1 MDYLSVKEMAE
12 LWGVSIRM
20 VNYYLNTGRI
30 QGAIRKPGG
39 WLIPANTPHPADL
52 RKSGQRGQERI
63 PPRMAKCYMPLISR
77 PCDNGFQNLLL
88 TMNDEEER
96 DIARAM
102 HHYFRDEHEE
112 AREISEKY
120 LTSKCPEIRLS
131 ALITNTMAMLQTGD
145 AAKCRRNLEMIQRE
159 GQRANDDSWRL
170 YSSITDALISVF
182 FHSEKLDLTPISP
195 AIGILPPGMQYFA
208 MYAIAHAIYIRR
220 EYEHA
225 MGIAESALLMAGT
238 RYPIDSIYLNIVL
251 CMICMSLKQDERAE
265 QKFDTAWSIA
275 SREGYIHP
283 FVEHHGILQ
292 GQVERALRKQEP
304 ETYNK
309 IVQSVYRFSR
319 GWMKIHN
326 PVSTLQVTDALTP
339 YEFSIAMLA
348 AKGRSNKEIAAL
360 MGISVN
366 TVKSYMESIFEKLQ
380 ISSRNEIDAYV
391 NR

>member
-1 MDYLSVKEMAE
+1 MDYLSVKEIAE

-30 QGAIRKPGG
+30 QGAIRKSGG

-52 RKSGQRGQERI
+52 RKSGQRGQRGQEKI

-96 DIARAM
+96 DIARAL

-145 AAKCRRNLEMIQRE
+145 AAKCRRNLEMIQRD

-170 YSSITDALISVF
+170 YSSI
-182 FHSEKLDLTPISP
+182 
-195 AIGILPPGMQYFA
+195 
-208 MYAIAHAIYIRR
+208 
-220 EYEHA
+220 
-225 MGIAESALLMAGT
+225 
-238 RYPIDSIYLNIVL
+238 
-251 CMICMSLKQDERAE
+251 
-265 QKFDTAWSIA
+265 
-275 SREGYIHP
+275 
-283 FVEHHGILQ
+283 
-292 GQVERALRKQEP
+292 
-304 ETYNK
+304 
-309 IVQSVYRFSR
+309 
-319 GWMKIHN
+319 
-326 PVSTLQVTDALTP
+326 TDALTP

-360 MGISVN
+360 MGVSVN

>member
-1 MDYLSVKEMAE
+1 MDYLSVKEIAE

-145 AAKCRRNLEMIQRE
+145 AAKCRRNLEMIQRD

-182 FHSEKLDLTPISP
+182 FHSEKLDMTPIRP

-208 MYAIAHAIYIRR
+208 MYAIAHALYIRR

-225 MGIAESALLMAGT
+225 MGIAESALL
-238 RYPIDSIYLNIVL
+238 
-251 CMICMSLKQDERAE
+251 
-265 QKFDTAWSIA
+265 
-275 SREGYIHP
+275 
-283 FVEHHGILQ
+283 
-292 GQVERALRKQEP
+292 
-304 ETYNK
+304 
-309 IVQSVYRFSR
+309 
-319 GWMKIHN
+319 
-326 PVSTLQVTDALTP
+326 
-339 YEFSIAMLA
+339 
-348 AKGRSNKEIAAL
+348 
-360 MGISVN
+360 
-366 TVKSYMESIFEKLQ
+366 
-380 ISSRNEIDAYV
+380 
-391 NR
+391 

>member
-1 MDYLSVKEMAE
+1 MDYLSVKEIAE

-30 QGAIRKPGG
+30 QGAIRKSGG

-52 RKSGQRGQERI
+52 RKSGQRGQEKI

-96 DIARAM
+96 DIARAL

-145 AAKCRRNLEMIQRE
+145 AAKCRRNLEMIQRD

-182 FHSEKLDLTPISP
+182 FHSEKLDLTPIRP

-208 MYAIAHAIYIRR
+208 MYAIAHALYIRR

-265 QKFDTAWSIA
+265 QKFDAAWSIA

-292 GQVERALRKQEP
+292 GQVEHALRKQEP

-348 AKGRSNKEIAAL
+348 AKGRSNKKIAAL
-360 MGISVN
+360 MGVSVN

>member
-52 RKSGQRGQERI
+52 RKSGRRGQERI

-145 AAKCRRNLEMIQRE
+145 AAKCRRNLEMIQRD

-182 FHSEKLDLTPISP
+182 FHSEKLDLTPIRP

-208 MYAIAHAIYIRR
+208 MYAIAHALYIRR

-265 QKFDTAWSIA
+265 QKFDTAWSITAFCRGRWSARCA
-275 SREGYIHP
+275 SRSRKRTTRLCSRYI
-283 FVEHHGILQ
+283 
-292 GQVERALRKQEP
+292 A
-304 ETYNK
+304 
-309 IVQSVYRFSR
+309 S
-319 GWMKIHN
+319 
-326 PVSTLQVTDALTP
+326 
-339 YEFSIAMLA
+339 A
-348 AKGRSNKEIAAL
+348 AG
-360 MGISVN
+360 G
-366 TVKSYMESIFEKLQ
+366 
-380 ISSRNEIDAYV
+380 
-391 NR
+391 

>member
-1 MDYLSVKEMAE
+1 MDYLSVKEIAE

-30 QGAIRKPGG
+30 QGAIRKSGG

-52 RKSGQRGQERI
+52 RKSGQRGQEKI

-88 TMNDEEER
+88 TMPDEEER
-96 DIARAM
+96 DITRAM

-120 LTSKCPEIRLS
+120 LTSKCPEIRLT

-145 AAKCRRNLEMIQRE
+145 AAKCRR
-159 GQRANDDSWRL
+159 
-170 YSSITDALISVF
+170 
-182 FHSEKLDLTPISP
+182 KLDLTPIRP

-208 MYAIAHAIYIRR
+208 MYAIAHALYIRR

>member
-1 MDYLSVKEMAE
+1 MDYLSVKEIAE

-30 QGAIRKPGG
+30 QGAIRKSGG

-52 RKSGQRGQERI
+52 RKSGQRGQEKI

-96 DIARAM
+96 DIARAL

-120 LTSKCPEIRLS
+120 LTSKCPEIRLT

-145 AAKCRRNLEMIQRE
+145 AAKCRRNLEMIQRD

-170 YSSITDALISVF
+170 YSSI
-182 FHSEKLDLTPISP
+182 
-195 AIGILPPGMQYFA
+195 
-208 MYAIAHAIYIRR
+208 
-220 EYEHA
+220 
-225 MGIAESALLMAGT
+225 
-238 RYPIDSIYLNIVL
+238 
-251 CMICMSLKQDERAE
+251 
-265 QKFDTAWSIA
+265 
-275 SREGYIHP
+275 
-283 FVEHHGILQ
+283 
-292 GQVERALRKQEP
+292 
-304 ETYNK
+304 
-309 IVQSVYRFSR
+309 
-319 GWMKIHN
+319 
-326 PVSTLQVTDALTP
+326 TDALTP

-360 MGISVN
+360 MGVSVN

>member
-1 MDYLSVKEMAE
+1 MDYLSVKEIAE

-30 QGAIRKPGG
+30 QGAIRKSGG

-52 RKSGQRGQERI
+52 RKSGQRGQEKI

-96 DIARAM
+96 DIARAL

-145 AAKCRRNLEMIQRE
+145 AAKCRRNLEMIQRD

-170 YSSITDALISVF
+170 YSSI
-182 FHSEKLDLTPISP
+182 
-195 AIGILPPGMQYFA
+195 
-208 MYAIAHAIYIRR
+208 
-220 EYEHA
+220 
-225 MGIAESALLMAGT
+225 
-238 RYPIDSIYLNIVL
+238 
-251 CMICMSLKQDERAE
+251 
-265 QKFDTAWSIA
+265 
-275 SREGYIHP
+275 
-283 FVEHHGILQ
+283 
-292 GQVERALRKQEP
+292 
-304 ETYNK
+304 
-309 IVQSVYRFSR
+309 
-319 GWMKIHN
+319 
-326 PVSTLQVTDALTP
+326 TDALTP

-360 MGISVN
+360 MGVSVN

>member
-1 MDYLSVKEMAE
+1 MDYLSVKEIAE

-30 QGAIRKPGG
+30 QGAIRKSGG

-52 RKSGQRGQERI
+52 RKSGQRGQEKI
-63 PPRMAKCYMPLISR
+63 PPRM
-77 PCDNGFQNLLL
+77 
-88 TMNDEEER
+88 
-96 DIARAM
+96 
-102 HHYFRDEHEE
+102 
-112 AREISEKY
+112 
-120 LTSKCPEIRLS
+120 
-131 ALITNTMAMLQTGD
+131 
-145 AAKCRRNLEMIQRE
+145 AKCRRNLEMIQRD

-182 FHSEKLDLTPISP
+182 FHSEKLDLTPIRP

-208 MYAIAHAIYIRR
+208 MYAIAHALYIRR

-251 CMICMSLKQDERAE
+251 CMICMSLKQDEHAE
-265 QKFDTAWSIA
+265 QKFDAAWSIA

-360 MGISVN
+360 MGVSVN

>member
-1 MDYLSVKEMAE
+1 MDYLSVKEIAE
-12 LWGVSIRM
+12 LWGISIRM

-30 QGAIRKPGG
+30 QGAIRKSGG

-52 RKSGQRGQERI
+52 RKSGQRGQEKI

-96 DIARAM
+96 DIARAL

-145 AAKCRRNLEMIQRE
+145 AAKCRRNLEMIQRD

-182 FHSEKLDLTPISP
+182 FHSEKLDLNPIRP

-208 MYAIAHAIYIRR
+208 MYAIAHALYIRR

-251 CMICMSLKQDERAE
+251 A
-265 QKFDTAWSIA
+265 
-275 SREGYIHP
+275 
-283 FVEHHGILQ
+283 
-292 GQVERALRKQEP
+292 
-304 ETYNK
+304 
-309 IVQSVYRFSR
+309 
-319 GWMKIHN
+319 
-326 PVSTLQVTDALTP
+326 
-339 YEFSIAMLA
+339 
-348 AKGRSNKEIAAL
+348 
-360 MGISVN
+360 
-366 TVKSYMESIFEKLQ
+366 
-380 ISSRNEIDAYV
+380 
-391 NR
+391 

>member
-1 MDYLSVKEMAE
+1 MDYLSVKEIAE

-30 QGAIRKPGG
+30 QGAIRKSGG

-52 RKSGQRGQERI
+52 RKSGQRGQEKI

-96 DIARAM
+96 DIARAL

-120 LTSKCPEIRLS
+120 LTSKCPEIRLT

-145 AAKCRRNLEMIQRE
+145 AAKCRRNLEMIQRD

-182 FHSEKLDLTPISP
+182 FHSEKLDLTPIRP

-208 MYAIAHAIYIRR
+208 MYAIAH
-220 EYEHA
+220 
-225 MGIAESALLMAGT
+225 
-238 RYPIDSIYLNIVL
+238 
-251 CMICMSLKQDERAE
+251 
-265 QKFDTAWSIA
+265 
-275 SREGYIHP
+275 
-283 FVEHHGILQ
+283 
-292 GQVERALRKQEP
+292 
-304 ETYNK
+304 
-309 IVQSVYRFSR
+309 
-319 GWMKIHN
+319 
-326 PVSTLQVTDALTP
+326 ALTP

-360 MGISVN
+360 MGVSVN

>member
-1 MDYLSVKEMAE
+1 
-12 LWGVSIRM
+12 
-20 VNYYLNTGRI
+20 
-30 QGAIRKPGG
+30 
-39 WLIPANTPHPADL
+39 
-52 RKSGQRGQERI
+52 
-63 PPRMAKCYMPLISR
+63 MPLISR

-96 DIARAM
+96 DIARAL

-120 LTSKCPEIRLS
+120 LTSKCPEIRLT

-145 AAKCRRNLEMIQRE
+145 AAKCRRNLEMIQRD

-182 FHSEKLDLTPISP
+182 FHSEKLDLTPIRP

-208 MYAIAHAIYIRR
+208 MYAIAHALYIRR

-265 QKFDTAWSIA
+265 QKFDAAWSIA

-283 FVEHHGILQ
+283 FVEHHGICR
-292 GQVERALRKQEP
+292 GRWSARCASRSRKR
-304 ETYNK
+304 TT
-309 IVQSVYRFSR
+309 RLCSR
-319 GWMKIHN
+319 YTA
-326 PVSTLQVTDALTP
+326 S
-339 YEFSIAMLA
+339 A
-348 AKGRSNKEIAAL
+348 AG
-360 MGISVN
+360 G
-366 TVKSYMESIFEKLQ
+366 
-380 ISSRNEIDAYV
+380 
-391 NR
+391 

>member
-1 MDYLSVKEMAE
+1 MDYLSVKEIAE

-30 QGAIRKPGG
+30 QGAIRKSGG

-52 RKSGQRGQERI
+52 RKSGQRGQEKI

-145 AAKCRRNLEMIQRE
+145 AAKCRRNLEMIQRD

-182 FHSEKLDLTPISP
+182 FHSEKLDLTPIRP

-208 MYAIAHAIYIRR
+208 MYAIAHALYIRR

-265 QKFDTAWSIA
+265 QKFDAAWSIA

-348 AKGRSNKEIAAL
+348 AKGSSNKEIAAL
-360 MGISVN
+360 MGVSKHTLFHYDDIGLFSP
-366 TVKSYMESIFEKLQ
+366 E
-380 ISSRNEIDAYV
+380 YV
-391 NR
+391 AD

>member
-1 MDYLSVKEMAE
+1 MDYLSVKEIAE

-30 QGAIRKPGG
+30 QGAIRKSGG

-52 RKSGQRGQERI
+52 RKSGQRGQEKI

-96 DIARAM
+96 DIARAL

-145 AAKCRRNLEMIQRE
+145 AAKCRRNLEMIQRD

-182 FHSEKLDLTPISP
+182 FHSEKLDLTPICP

-208 MYAIAHAIYIRR
+208 MYAIAHALYIRR

-265 QKFDTAWSIA
+265 QKFDAAWSIA

-283 FVEHHGILQ
+283 FVEHHGMFR
-292 GQVERALRKQEP
+292 GRWSARCASRSRKR
-304 ETYNK
+304 TT
-309 IVQSVYRFSR
+309 RLCSR
-319 GWMKIHN
+319 
-326 PVSTLQVTDALTP
+326 STA
-339 YEFSIAMLA
+339 SA
-348 AKGRSNKEIAAL
+348 AG
-360 MGISVN
+360 G
-366 TVKSYMESIFEKLQ
+366 
-380 ISSRNEIDAYV
+380 
-391 NR
+391 

>member
-1 MDYLSVKEMAE
+1 MDYLSVKEIAE

-30 QGAIRKPGG
+30 QGAIRKSGG

-52 RKSGQRGQERI
+52 RKSGQRGQEKI

-96 DIARAM
+96 DIARAL

-145 AAKCRRNLEMIQRE
+145 AAKCRRNLEMIQRD

-170 YSSITDALISVF
+170 YSSITDAL
-182 FHSEKLDLTPISP
+182 
-195 AIGILPPGMQYFA
+195 
-208 MYAIAHAIYIRR
+208 YIRR

-265 QKFDTAWSIA
+265 QKFDAAWSIA

>member
-1 MDYLSVKEMAE
+1 MDYLSVKEIAE

-30 QGAIRKPGG
+30 QGAIRKSGG

-52 RKSGQRGQERI
+52 RKSGQRGQEKI

-96 DIARAM
+96 DIARAL

-145 AAKCRRNLEMIQRE
+145 AAKCRRNLEMIQRD

-182 FHSEKLDLTPISP
+182 FHSEKLDLTPICP

-208 MYAIAHAIYIRR
+208 MYAIAHALYIRR

-265 QKFDTAWSIA
+265 QKFDAAWSIA
-275 SREGYIHP
+275 SRE
-283 FVEHHGILQ
+283 
-292 GQVERALRKQEP
+292 
-304 ETYNK
+304 
-309 IVQSVYRFSR
+309 
-319 GWMKIHN
+319 WMKIHN